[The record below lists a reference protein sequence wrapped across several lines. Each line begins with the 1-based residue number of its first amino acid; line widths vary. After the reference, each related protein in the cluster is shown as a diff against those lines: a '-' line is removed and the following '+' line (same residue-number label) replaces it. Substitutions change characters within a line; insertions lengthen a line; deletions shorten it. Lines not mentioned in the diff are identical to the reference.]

1 MPRQTQKK
9 KYLTFYENNPCLALD
24 LFVYLSVMRSAMKR
38 KKMENNYSKFWIGD
52 NSSLVDDFLGTSKK
66 SYKKDLVAIASYKR
80 AISNF
85 VNIVTGKNIPVK
97 FASKGIS
104 FTDNKTVTIG
114 SNLNDKTFDVAV
126 GLALHESSH
135 ILLSDFNLLKMIRH
149 NIPDEI
155 FRLGE
160 QKHLL
165 YNGVLKLTKTILNY
179 VEDRR
184 VDQYVFKTSPGY
196 KGYYH
201 SMYNKY
207 FYSKDIDN
215 GLISSEMRTEDIKSY
230 LFRIIN
236 LHNPKSQLNALRGLK
251 EIYHVI
257 DFMNIDRLENTKDSL
272 NVALKVVKII
282 LENIS
287 KSTSDD
293 ENVTTTNSSS
303 MDTNGNSS
311 SDDENVTTTNS
322 SSMDTNGNSSSD
334 DENDDGIETKELSDR
349 QKRLL
354 KKAFDRQENFLD
366 EGPKKTSITKS
377 ENRKVEALD
386 NSEATYKDVGKNA
399 GIVDNQDIKCLVI
412 KKFNRRLVE
421 SEMFYIADK
430 RNEKW
435 YSKRYNF
442 VENGL
447 RLGKTLGRKLKI
459 RGEETS
465 LKYTRKD
472 SGKIDKRL
480 ISELGFGNSNIFSQS
495 FVTKFNKAYLHISVD
510 ASSSMSGNKWNKA
523 MTSAI
528 AMIKAC
534 DMAGNIEVVVSVR
547 TTHSTHQE
555 CIPLIMVVYDSRKDK
570 ISKINSLFRSLDA
583 TGTTPEGLC
592 FEAIMNDLIPGN
604 SNTDSYFI
612 NYSDGQPYFSS
623 GSSRYRYAGW
633 RSVKHTKDM
642 VNKMKMRGLKVLSYY
657 ISGSNHVDKYSGGNF
672 KEMYGQDASFISPV
686 NMMSVAKT
694 MNKKFLKK

>member
-287 KSTSDD
+287 KST
-293 ENVTTTNSSS
+293 
-303 MDTNGNSS
+303 

>member
-1 MPRQTQKK
+1 
-9 KYLTFYENNPCLALD
+9 
-24 LFVYLSVMRSAMKR
+24 
-38 KKMENNYSKFWIGD
+38 
-52 NSSLVDDFLGTSKK
+52 
-66 SYKKDLVAIASYKR
+66 
-80 AISNF
+80 
-85 VNIVTGKNIPVK
+85 
-97 FASKGIS
+97 
-104 FTDNKTVTIG
+104 
-114 SNLNDKTFDVAV
+114 
-126 GLALHESSH
+126 
-135 ILLSDFNLLKMIRH
+135 
-149 NIPDEI
+149 
-155 FRLGE
+155 
-160 QKHLL
+160 
-165 YNGVLKLTKTILNY
+165 
-179 VEDRR
+179 
-184 VDQYVFKTSPGY
+184 
-196 KGYYH
+196 
-201 SMYNKY
+201 MYNKY

-287 KSTSDD
+287 KST
-293 ENVTTTNSSS
+293 
-303 MDTNGNSS
+303 